1 MPQSFV
7 HLFAI
12 DRIRG
17 DARLH
22 PLAREALGR
31 LPAFGRFGA
40 MLPDLPY
47 FSSIRLR
54 ALWQQLGLLQPGS
67 RWADRL
73 HHQRPLAAGLS
84 LLVPRAVSRLGPL
97 ARLAIGAGYFSHAA
111 IDSALHP
118 LVYRLIEADGVHGR
132 RARRAQH
139 MLIEKVQAR
148 WLIEDWLGHD
158 LIDAPAMIEIGQLG
172 PEVCADRVLLQVEAS
187 LRQAFGR
194 GPRPAQLLSWIQ
206 GLAWYCQKVRG
217 RVAEAEGPAAD
228 PVALRERYFTAVG
241 FLGQVGLAFDR
252 AIEWVNRIAATFE
265 PGDVLPE
272 AFKQLKEQFP
282 EIDIDQERDP
292 LIAAGPKTD
301 RG

>member
-22 PLAREALGR
+22 PLAHEALGR

-47 FSSIRLR
+47 FGSIRWR
-54 ALWQQLGLLQPGS
+54 ALWQQLGLLQPGA

-73 HHQRPLAAGLS
+73 HHERPLAAGLA
-84 LLVPRAVSRLGPL
+84 LLVPRAASRLGPL

-111 IDSALHP
+111 LDATLHP
-118 LVYRLIEADGVHGR
+118 LVYRLIDADGARSKG
-132 RARRAQH
+132 ARRAQH

-148 WLIEDWLGHD
+148 WLIEGWLGYD
-158 LIDAPAMIEIGQLG
+158 LIDAPAMIEIGRFG
-172 PEVCADRVLLQVEAS
+172 PEVSADRVLLQVEGS

-194 GPRPAQLLSWIQ
+194 GPRPAQVLDWIQ
-206 GLAWYCQKVRG
+206 GLEWYCQRVRG
-217 RVAEAEGPAAD
+217 RIAEAEGPAVD
-228 PVALRERYFTAVG
+228 PIALRVRYFTAVD
-241 FLGQVGLAFDR
+241 FVGEVGRAIDR
-252 AIEWVNRIAATFE
+252 AVEWTNRIAAAFE
-265 PGDVLPE
+265 PGDVLPD
-272 AFKQLKEQFP
+272 AFKVLQQQFP
-282 EIDIDQERDP
+282 EIDIDQATDP
-292 LIAAGPKTD
+292 LISAGPGEN